1 MNQQNKFENPEFLK
15 ANQYKNAQN
24 LNARIA
30 LHSRYTVASQDWSP
44 WVFDHL
50 RLKPGEQILECG
62 GGSGLL
68 WRKNIGR
75 IPAGCQIT
83 FTDLSAGMVAEAQ
96 GALAE
101 SGLEFSFQT
110 ADVMDLPFPDHSFD
124 VVVANHMLYHVPK
137 RAQAL
142 AEITRVL
149 KPTGRFFTA
158 TNGKNHLKELLELG
172 IHLFPT
178 APTSQTVKRLRT
190 NFSLEN
196 GRGQL
201 EPFFKQIQLHL
212 YNSHLAVTEIDP
224 ILNYLS
230 STIDGQQALTSEMRT
245 QIVEQVSKEI
255 RQTGSFYISKSSGMF
270 EASQPISHL

>member
-15 ANQYKNAQN
+15 TNQYKDAQN
-24 LNARIA
+24 LKARIA
-30 LHSRYTVASQDWSP
+30 LHSRYTVAKQDWSP

-50 RLKPGEQILECG
+50 KLKSGEQILECG

-83 FTDLSAGMVAEAQ
+83 FTDLSAGMIAEAQ
-96 GALAE
+96 SALAE
-101 SGLEFSFQT
+101 SGFEFSFQT

-124 VVVANHMLYHVPK
+124 AVVANHMLYHVPN

-149 KPTGRFFTA
+149 RPTGRFFTA

-172 IHLFPT
+172 VNLFPP
-178 APTSQTVKRLRT
+178 APTPQTVSRLR
-190 NFSLEN
+190 FSLEN

-212 YNSHLAVTEIDP
+212 YNSHLAVSEIDP
-224 ILNYLS
+224 ILNYLG
-230 STIDGQQALTSEMRT
+230 STIDGQEALTSERQS
-245 QIVEQVSKEI
+245 QIIEQISKEI

-270 EASQPISHL
+270 EASQPITHL